1 MDEENKFVDV
11 CGDLNEDNKEN
22 CFNIKQSKIKIKE
35 ENIKIFKREKG
46 NEELKI
52 DGNTSH
58 SSTTIKN
65 KQLKINENESETST
79 TTSVLRRGPSRKE
92 KSLGKLCAPFLERV
106 ALEAAQGRDVHLES
120 VARSMNV
127 EKRRIYDIVNVME
140 ALEVMQKT
148 NKSFYKWH
156 GLDRLPELMFA
167 LQRDA
172 QKGELPIKI
181 AKVEKA
187 MCSFTTNFNINFN
200 EEKNKLKEEKTQISE
215 ELPED
220 DEDSAFGPLTS
231 RDRCGKN
238 SLAQLCRR
246 FLMVLLCNPN
256 RAVSLDVVSTMLI
269 KDLDSE
275 GYEPPSRSRCRRLYD
290 IANVLAMMSLVEKK
304 HHLFGT
310 KKIPLFVYCGPEPD
324 AEPTNSAMRMNEFL
338 SRAHTR
344 VAVSGV
350 SLIPSTHPPIPSPDV
365 GCSNSPKYLQ
375 NEFKEENNESEDKK
389 KKLKKMR
396 IEENNTLIPTLSPSE
411 ENEFKNS
418 VKRRKLNRVVS
429 QQQQEHKEDEN
440 FNLPRPQ
447 PLHPQQFNI
456 CSTEN
461 IIPQQQQMF
470 LLPTFPSSSSQ
481 TFYCWPAQQQNQNQ
495 VFAAL
500 TTPTNLSFAERLFLN
515 NSPLIQKQNHK
526 SPPKNPTKVRH
537 SVQSIL
543 GFTTN
548 SQKENIQNN
557 SCQQQ
562 TNSSFSIT
570 SSPRAFRPL
579 IPQQQVKKDKEEKIK
594 KCLPF
599 THHQRN

>member
-1 MDEENKFVDV
+1 MNEENKFVDV
-11 CGDLNEDNKEN
+11 CGDFDEENKEN
-22 CFNIKQSKIKIKE
+22 CFNIRQSKIKIKE
-35 ENIKIFKREKG
+35 ENIRTIRG
-46 NEELKI
+46 DGSEE
-52 DGNTSH
+52 TASSSH
-58 SSTTIKN
+58 
-65 KQLKINENESETST
+65 
-79 TTSVLRRGPSRKE
+79 VRRGPSRKE

-106 ALEAAQGRDVHLES
+106 SLEAAQGRDVHLES

-187 MCSFTTNFNINFN
+187 MCSFTTNFNLNFN
-200 EEKNKLKEEKTQISE
+200 EEKIKLKEEKHSTE

-220 DEDSAFGPLTS
+220 EEEDSAFGPLTS

-324 AEPTNSAMRMNEFL
+324 AEPTNSVLRMTEFL
-338 SRAHTR
+338 SRARTR
-344 VAVSGV
+344 IAVV
-350 SLIPSTHPPIPSPDV
+350 SSVSSSSSTPHPSSSTHPPIPSPDV
-365 GCSNSPKYLQ
+365 VGTSNSPKY
-375 NEFKEENNESEDKK
+375 FKEEFNEENKK
-389 KKLKKMR
+389 NKKIIKKMK
-396 IEENNTLIPTLSPSE
+396 IEQEESNNNRNIASIPTLTSPSSE
-411 ENEFKNS
+411 DIENKNS
-418 VKRRKLNRVVS
+418 VKRRKMNRVIC
-429 QQQQEHKEDEN
+429 QQQEEEHNENDEN
-440 FNLPRPQ
+440 FILPKPRP
-447 PLHPQQFNI
+447 LRPQQLNVY
-456 CSTEN
+456 SLPP
-461 IIPQQQQMF
+461 PQQQIF
-470 LLPTFPSSSSQ
+470 LLPSSFPSSSTQQ
-481 TFYCWPAQQQNQNQ
+481 TFYCWPIQQQQPHQ
-495 VFAAL
+495 QQTLQTQQTHIF
-500 TTPTNLSFAERLFLN
+500 TTPTELFLN
-515 NSPLIQKQNHK
+515 NSPLNYSLIPLQQQQQQQQHTQKHQQNTNK
-526 SPPKNPTKVRH
+526 SPSKNPPINVRH

-543 GFTTN
+543 GYT
-548 SQKENIQNN
+548 IQNLN
-557 SCQQQ
+557 GNISCQQNQQQQ
-562 TNSSFSIT
+562 TNPLSSSIS

-579 IPQQQVKKDKEEKIK
+579 HNKNNK
-594 KCLPF
+594 
-599 THHQRN
+599 

>member
-1 MDEENKFVDV
+1 MNEENKFVDV
-11 CGDLNEDNKEN
+11 CGDFDEENKEN
-22 CFNIKQSKIKIKE
+22 CFNIRQSKIKIKE
-35 ENIKIFKREKG
+35 ENIR
-46 NEELKI
+46 
-52 DGNTSH
+52 
-58 SSTTIKN
+58 TIKGDG
-65 KQLKINENESETST
+65 SEETAS
-79 TTSVLRRGPSRKE
+79 SSHVRRGPSRKE

-106 ALEAAQGRDVHLES
+106 SLEAAQGRDVHLES

-187 MCSFTTNFNINFN
+187 MCSFTTNFNLNFN
-200 EEKNKLKEEKTQISE
+200 EEKIKLKEEKHSTE

-220 DEDSAFGPLTS
+220 EEEDSAFGPLTS

-324 AEPTNSAMRMNEFL
+324 AEPTNSALRMTEFL
-338 SRAHTR
+338 SRARTR
-344 VAVSGV
+344 IAVV
-350 SLIPSTHPPIPSPDV
+350 SSVSSSSIPSSTPHPSTTHPPIPSPDV
-365 GCSNSPKYLQ
+365 VGTSNSPKY
-375 NEFKEENNESEDKK
+375 FKEEFNDENKK
-389 KKLKKMR
+389 NKKIIKKMK
-396 IEENNTLIPTLSPSE
+396 IEQENRNNNNNTCSIPTLTSPSSE
-411 ENEFKNS
+411 EIEIKNS
-418 VKRRKLNRVVS
+418 VKRRKMNRVIC
-429 QQQQEHKEDEN
+429 QQQEEEHENDEN
-440 FNLPRPQ
+440 FILPKPRP
-447 PLHPQQFNI
+447 LRPQQLNVY
-456 CSTEN
+456 SLPPQ
-461 IIPQQQQMF
+461 PQQQIF
-470 LLPTFPSSSSQ
+470 LLPSSFPSSSSTQQ
-481 TFYCWPAQQQNQNQ
+481 TYYCWPIQQQQPHQQSLQNQ
-495 VFAAL
+495 THIF
-500 TTPTNLSFAERLFLN
+500 TTPTELFLN
-515 NSPLIQKQNHK
+515 NPSPLNYSLIPQHQQQETQKPSQNTNK
-526 SPPKNPTKVRH
+526 SPSKNPPINVRH

-543 GFTTN
+543 GYT
-548 SQKENIQNN
+548 IQNLN
-557 SCQQQ
+557 GNTSCQQNQ
-562 TNSSFSIT
+562 QQQINPISSSIS

-579 IPQQQVKKDKEEKIK
+579 HNKNNK
-594 KCLPF
+594 
-599 THHQRN
+599 